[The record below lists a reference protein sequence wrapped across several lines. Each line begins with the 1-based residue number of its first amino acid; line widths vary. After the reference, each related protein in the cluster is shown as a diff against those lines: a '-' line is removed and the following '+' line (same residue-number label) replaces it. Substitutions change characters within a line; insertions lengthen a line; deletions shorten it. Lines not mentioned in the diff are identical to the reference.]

1 MHYSQLTDAPGLPFL
16 RETVALKAEL
26 AGGAARA
33 IGAGEANQMVDF
45 IRCGDCFTT
54 ATAHVLCVFL
64 FTLVATHMAE

>member
-26 AGGAARA
+26 AGGRRS
-33 IGAGEANQMVDF
+33 GPDGF
-45 IRCGDCFTT
+45 IRCGDRFTT
-54 ATAHVLCVFL
+54 ATAHVLCVLL